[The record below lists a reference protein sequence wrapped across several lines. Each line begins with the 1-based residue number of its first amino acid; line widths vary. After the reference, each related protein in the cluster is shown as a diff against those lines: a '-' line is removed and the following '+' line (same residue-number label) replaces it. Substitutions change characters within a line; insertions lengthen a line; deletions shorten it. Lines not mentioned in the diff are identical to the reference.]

1 MRTGKYQ
8 QKNEKKVFKHAE
20 RLNDKIIM
28 WGEMKITEEKI
39 KWNVQVFKVFAL
51 GWMIIFKTYS
61 YKTLSQPTLVWYIWI
76 CSKSKQ
82 NQKTMMKNMTKL
94 VYQEKKIQS
103 MLSEPRTAISL
114 MYIAASSLWRSTI
127 IAVEQAWNYIVRPS
141 VTSVTTAEF
150 YRRSH
155 PEQSSRSNEF
165 CRRSFI
171 KYTPWSVCFLIVM
184 LIKKNKTKKKLAS
197 FHEPRFGR
205 CSLNISL
212 SDSISTLEN
221 IKAKELTS
229 TYWTIS
235 VCELFQIWKFD
246 VFLTLMLWHLID
258 SFNLI
263 QPIRLFAL
271 H

>member
-1 MRTGKYQ
+1 
-8 QKNEKKVFKHAE
+8 
-20 RLNDKIIM
+20 
-28 WGEMKITEEKI
+28 MKITEEKI

-103 MLSEPRTAISL
+103 TLSEPRTAISL

-184 LIKKNKTKKKLAS
+184 LIKKNKTKKNLRLFMSHDLAGVLWTFRFQILFQDLKTS
-197 FHEPRFGR
+197 KQKSWLRPTEPFQFVNYFRFG
-205 CSLNISL
+205 N
-212 SDSISTLEN
+212 
-221 IKAKELTS
+221 
-229 TYWTIS
+229 
-235 VCELFQIWKFD
+235 
-246 VFLTLMLWHLID
+246 LM
-258 SFNLI
+258 F
-263 QPIRLFAL
+263 F
-271 H
+271 

>member
-1 MRTGKYQ
+1 
-8 QKNEKKVFKHAE
+8 
-20 RLNDKIIM
+20 
-28 WGEMKITEEKI
+28 
-39 KWNVQVFKVFAL
+39 
-51 GWMIIFKTYS
+51 MIYMDLFKT
-61 YKTLSQPTLVWYIWI
+61 KTKPKNNDEKYD
-76 CSKSKQ
+76 
-82 NQKTMMKNMTKL
+82 KTGIPG
-94 VYQEKKIQS
+94 KKKYNPCCQS
-103 MLSEPRTAISL
+103 PGLRSCL

-127 IAVEQAWNYIVRPS
+127 IAVEQAWNYIVRLS

-155 PEQSSRSNEF
+155 PEQSSCSNEF

-171 KYTPWSVCFLIVM
+171 KYTSWSVCFLIVM
-184 LIKKNKTKKKLAS
+184 LIKKKTKQKKKLAS

-212 SDSISTLEN
+212 SDSVSRLEN

-246 VFLTLMLWHLID
+246 VFFTLMLWHLID

>member
-1 MRTGKYQ
+1 MSKFSRFSRSVKWSFLKLTVIKPYHSQHSYDIYGFVQNQNKTKKQWWKIWQNWYIR
-8 QKNEKKVFKHAE
+8 KKV
-20 RLNDKIIM
+20 
-28 WGEMKITEEKI
+28 
-39 KWNVQVFKVFAL
+39 
-51 GWMIIFKTYS
+51 
-61 YKTLSQPTLVWYIWI
+61 
-76 CSKSKQ
+76 
-82 NQKTMMKNMTKL
+82 
-94 VYQEKKIQS
+94 IQS

-155 PEQSSRSNEF
+155 PEQSSCSNEF

-184 LIKKNKTKKKLAS
+184 LTKKNKTKKNLRL

-212 SDSISTLEN
+212 SDSVSRLEN
-221 IKAKELTS
+221 IKAKESTS

-246 VFLTLMLWHLID
+246 VFWTLMLWHLID

>member
-184 LIKKNKTKKKLAS
+184 LIKKNKTKKKTCVFSWATIWPVFS
-197 FHEPRFGR
+197 EHFAFRFYFKTWKHQSKR
-205 CSLNISL
+205 VDFDLLNHFSL
-212 SDSISTLEN
+212 
-221 IKAKELTS
+221 
-229 TYWTIS
+229 WTIS
-235 VCELFQIWKFD
+235 DLEIWCF
-246 VFLTLMLWHLID
+246 FNFNALTLNWQL
-258 SFNLI
+258 
-263 QPIRLFAL
+263 
-271 H
+271 

>member
-1 MRTGKYQ
+1 MSKFSRFSRSVKWSFLKLTVIKPYHSQHSYDIYGFV
-8 QKNEKKVFKHAE
+8 QKQNKTKKQWWKIWQNWYIRKKV
-20 RLNDKIIM
+20 
-28 WGEMKITEEKI
+28 
-39 KWNVQVFKVFAL
+39 
-51 GWMIIFKTYS
+51 
-61 YKTLSQPTLVWYIWI
+61 
-76 CSKSKQ
+76 
-82 NQKTMMKNMTKL
+82 
-94 VYQEKKIQS
+94 IQS

-150 YRRSH
+150 CRRSH
-155 PEQSSRSNEF
+155 PEQSSCSNEF

-171 KYTPWSVCFLIVM
+171 KYEI
-184 LIKKNKTKKKLAS
+184 KNKTKKKLAS

-205 CSLNISL
+205 CSRNISL
-212 SDSISTLEN
+212 SDSVSRLEN

-229 TYWTIS
+229 TCWTIL

-246 VFLTLMLWHLID
+246 VFLTLMLWHLFD
-258 SFNLI
+258 NFNLI

>member
-1 MRTGKYQ
+1 
-8 QKNEKKVFKHAE
+8 
-20 RLNDKIIM
+20 
-28 WGEMKITEEKI
+28 
-39 KWNVQVFKVFAL
+39 
-51 GWMIIFKTYS
+51 MIIFKTYS

-155 PEQSSRSNEF
+155 PEQSSRSIEF

-184 LIKKNKTKKKLAS
+184 LIKKNKKKKTCVFSWATIWPVFS
-197 FHEPRFGR
+197 
-205 CSLNISL
+205 
-212 SDSISTLEN
+212 
-221 IKAKELTS
+221 ELTAS
-229 TYWTIS
+229 CVLYNRTEHTRNFFICFFKVFNYGS
-235 VCELFQIWKFD
+235 SD
-246 VFLTLMLWHLID
+246 VLTSWH
-258 SFNLI
+258 
-263 QPIRLFAL
+263 RK
-271 H
+271 